1 MNKIIKHS
9 FEAVSL
15 LTAENGL
22 LSVTIIPAVG
32 QPDWVIPSTLIL
44 DLVEYDEY
52 IWTYVWQ
59 QQDIAIFHLQPRDI
73 TPTSLVILEGN
84 TDVHRFGL
92 QFKGAL
98 KSLQV
103 RISDV
108 KDVPLP
114 AEYMPAIEENS
125 EADTAA
131 DAILTSDILINTTS
145 YSSFDAKFSESNI
158 LSYLFECVEIE
169 GEVYLIPDLDK
180 IAHHLVDLDS

>member
-59 QQDIAIFHLQPRDI
+59 QQDIAIFHLQPRDM
-73 TPTSLVILEGN
+73 TPTSIVILEGN
-84 TDVHRFGL
+84 TDVHRYGL
-92 QFKGAL
+92 QFKGTL

-114 AEYMPAIEENS
+114 AEYLPEIEDSGDVNK
-125 EADTAA
+125 AA
-131 DAILTSDILINTTS
+131 DVILTSDIMVNTTS
-145 YSSFDAKFSESNI
+145 YSSFDEKFSEANI
-158 LSYLFECVEIE
+158 LSYLFQCVEIE

-180 IAHHLVDLDS
+180 IAHQLVDLDS